1 MIKSINEGEKRK
13 QEKEK
18 RPQKRTELQAK
29 LQQGMHP
36 PQTQKD
42 GLSVLVKPLL
52 YSHSVLCK
60 KSLKVK
66 VNSKC
71 YLLYHFA

>member
-18 RPQKRTELQAK
+18 RPQKRIVTSQAAA
-29 LQQGMHP
+29 GHAP

-60 KSLKVK
+60 KSLKVE